1 MPLQAPPP
9 LGLYIHLP
17 WCVKK
22 CPYCDFNSH
31 EFDQLPETEY
41 VDALLTDLSH
51 EMPYI
56 WGRQVETIFIGGGT
70 PSLFSGDAID
80 RLMSGLRSLVNINPA
95 IETTM
100 ETNPGSADSDNFRAY
115 REAGVN
121 RLSIGVQSFNN
132 QHLKELGRI
141 HDRDAALK
149 TFETA
154 RSAGFSNI
162 NIDLMYGLPGQTA
175 LQALSDIQQAI
186 SLKPEHIS
194 HYQLT
199 IEPNTYF
206 HRYEPKNLPDDD
218 LSWQMQ
224 VDCQNLL
231 SEAGYSQY
239 EISAYSQQERN
250 CRHNLNYW
258 QFGDYVGIGA
268 GAHGKLSLP
277 GENKIIRR
285 TRQRQPARYLSEISN
300 PESISQ
306 NELRQNDL
314 IFEFMLNASRLRS
327 GFPTTL
333 FYENTGVSL
342 SHLSPL
348 LDKAKTK
355 ELLEWDNYGIR
366 PTELGFKFLNDLQEI
381 FLLSSFTK
389 NQPFFESS

>member
-9 LGLYIHLP
+9 LSLYIHLP
-17 WCVKK
+17 WCVRK

-31 EFDQLPETEY
+31 EFSQLPETEY

-51 EMPYI
+51 ELPYI

-70 PSLFSGDAID
+70 PSLFSGQAID
-80 RLMSGLRSLVNINPA
+80 RLMSGLRSLLNINPA

-100 ETNPGSADSDNFRAY
+100 EANPGSADSDNFKDYRA
-115 REAGVN
+115 AGIN

-132 QHLKELGRI
+132 QHLQLLGRI
-141 HDRDAALK
+141 HDRDSALQ
-149 TFETA
+149 TFEIA
-154 RSAGFSNI
+154 RSAGFDNI
-162 NIDLMYGLPGQTA
+162 NIDLMYGLPTQTA
-175 LQALSDIQQAI
+175 LQASSDLQQAI
-186 SLKPEHIS
+186 ALGPEHIS

-206 HRYEPKNLPDDD
+206 HRYQPDNLPDDD

-224 VDCQNLL
+224 SDCQSQLAD
-231 SEAGYSQY
+231 AGYTQY
-239 EISAYSQQERN
+239 EISAYSQPERD
-250 CRHNLNYW
+250 CQHNMNYW

-285 TRQRQPARYLSEISN
+285 TRQRQPARYLADIAN
-300 PESISQ
+300 PASI
-306 NELRQNDL
+306 NQNDL
-314 IFEFMLNASRLRS
+314 EANDLVFEFMLNTSRLKA
-327 GFPTTL
+327 GFPTAL

-348 LDKAKTK
+348 LDQAKSK
-355 ELLEWDNYGIR
+355 GLIEWDQSGVR
-366 PTELGFKFLNDLQEI
+366 PTELGFKFLNDLQEL
-381 FLLSSFTK
+381 FLIPNPEK
-389 NQPFFESS
+389 NQPFF